1 MKVEHYLS
9 LIKPRLSALVIL
21 TTAVGYAI
29 APGSLPV
36 VSLFFVLLGTS
47 LIVASANAFN
57 CYLERDTDQFME
69 RTKDRPLVTKAMT
82 TRTAL
87 IFSWSLLFISLG
99 LLYRFS
105 NPLTTYLGLLGFVF
119 YVCLYTPMKRTS
131 SWALAVGAIPGA
143 IPPMMG
149 WTAITGT
156 IDLAAWILFSIL
168 FVWQLPHFISIALFR
183 FNDYKNAGMK
193 TLPVV
198 VGERWAQ
205 WHMLCYSAFLL
216 IISFAPFFFGFTGEL
231 YLAVVSML
239 GISFCLLCFISFF
252 RQLHWARTVFIASLI
267 YLPLVLGTWVLDHW
281 WIKI

>member
-9 LIKPRLSALVIL
+9 LTKPRLSSLVLL

-29 APGSLPV
+29 APGSLPLL
-36 VSLFFVLLGTS
+36 SLICVLLGTS

-69 RTKDRPLVTKAMT
+69 RTRNRPLVTRALHT
-82 TRTAL
+82 TPAL
-87 IFSWSLLFISLG
+87 IFAWSLLFISLA
-99 LLYRFS
+99 LLYFFS
-105 NPLTTYLGLLGFVF
+105 NPMTTYLGVLGFVF
-119 YVCLYTPMKRTS
+119 YVCLYTPMKRSS

-143 IPPMMG
+143 IPPVMG
-149 WTAITGT
+149 WTAVSNS
-156 IDLAAWILFSIL
+156 IDLPALVLFAIL

-183 FNDYKNAGMK
+183 YQDYKNAGMK

-198 VGERWAQ
+198 VGERLAQ
-205 WHMLCYSAFLL
+205 WHMICYSAFLV

-231 YLAVVSML
+231 YFAVVCAL
-239 GISFCLLCFISFF
+239 GLGFCTLCLISFF
-252 RQLHWARTVFIASLI
+252 KRLQWARTVFVASLL

-281 WIKI
+281 WIK